1 MKKLKFSLILILL
14 VCLLCGSAYAADN
27 STVDAVQSIESDNNT
42 QVLEI
47 SDDNLLSAGEGSFS
61 DLQLEIGSSNSVEL
75 NKDYKYSSS
84 DNSPIIISN
93 TKTIDG
99 KGYTIDADGKNRIF
113 FIESESTVVLKNII
127 LLLNIFELTKFIV
140 QNSL

>member
-42 QVLEI
+42 QVLAI
-47 SDDNLLSAGEGSFS
+47 SHDESKLSEGEGSFS
-61 DLQLEIGSSNSVEL
+61 DLQTVIDSSDSVEL
-75 NKDYKYSSS
+75 DKDYKYSSS
-84 DNSPIIISN
+84 DTGSVTISG

-99 KGYTIDADGKNRIF
+99 KGHTVDADGKNGIF
-113 FIESESTVVLKNII
+113 TISG
-127 LLLNIFELTKFIV
+127 
-140 QNSL
+140 NSLFIA